1 MMGRVR
7 RTSRRRL
14 AQAALLL
21 TLAGA
26 LVAAVPGTLDRAHA
40 PTSDL
45 DRDAQDVSGL
55 VLSGLSSSAP
65 TVAIQP
71 PGPDVLDLRDRIDRI
86 VTSNR
91 WSHARWGVLAVS
103 LDRGD
108 TLYSRNP
115 HESMAPAS
123 NVKLI
128 TSAAALHHLGADFR
142 FRTWALAEG
151 PISGGVVEGDLVLY
165 GTGDPTLSD
174 RYHQTELGP
183 FREIAQGLR
192 KSGVEAIAGDLIGD
206 GTYFSGPEIAP
217 SWDPA
222 DLTEWFAAPV
232 SALSFNENMISLRIE
247 AAGWVGAPPRVQTLP
262 IGASV
267 LVQNEARTVAG
278 RPDRYSRIGVVRQS
292 HAEPIRVLG
301 QIQLGSPEV
310 WREMT
315 VSNPPL
321 YAVTMFQRA
330 LEEEG
335 IEVYGRTRSLQGPLD
350 SPLASRTVWGP
361 GFGGPTPPQIM
372 AEYTSP
378 PLTELLEV
386 VNNESHNLFAEAV
399 FRSVGAAGQGDA
411 SFAGASNA
419 VTDFLVDVV
428 GAPRPGIQIMDGS
441 GLSGANRVSASLF
454 VRLLTFMASTDQWE
468 SFRETL
474 PEAGNRRELPR
485 MFGSPAAGNLRAKTG
500 TIAGVS
506 ALSGIV
512 RSASGERIAFSII
525 ANDVRSTSSAK
536 NIENRIGVA
545 LAEFGRPTPQ
555 PQATDSM
562 SRGTQEP

>member
-1 MMGRVR
+1 MSTLRIA
-7 RTSRRRL
+7 SRRRFVH
-14 AQAALLL
+14 ATLLL
-21 TLAGA
+21 TFVGA
-26 LVAAVPGTLDRAHA
+26 SVAAVPGIVDHARAPA
-40 PTSDL
+40 P
-45 DRDAQDVSGL
+45 AQDAASQDGSRLVSNTRPATA
-55 VLSGLSSSAP
+55 VRP
-65 TVAIQP
+65 TPPP
-71 PGPDVLDLRDRIDRI
+71 PGPRVLDLRDRIDRI

-91 WSHARWGVLAVS
+91 WSDARWGVLVVS

-115 HESMAPAS
+115 REAMAPAS
-123 NVKLI
+123 NMKMI
-128 TSAAALHHLGADFR
+128 TSAAALHHLGPDFR
-142 FRTWALAEG
+142 FRTWALADG
-151 PISGGVVEGDLVLY
+151 PISEGVLEGNLVLY

-174 RYHQTELGP
+174 RYHRTELGP
-183 FREIAQGLR
+183 FREIAERLR
-192 KSGVEAIAGDLIGD
+192 ASGVEAVAGDLIGD
-206 GTYFSGPEIAP
+206 GTYFSGPLIAP

-278 RPDRYSRIGVVRQS
+278 PPSRYSRIGVVRQS
-292 HAEPIRVLG
+292 HTEPIQVLG
-301 QIQLGSPEV
+301 EIQLGSPEV

-335 IEVYGRTRSLQGPLD
+335 IEVYGRTRGLQSD
-350 SPLASRTVWGP
+350 DESPLASRTVWGP
-361 GFGGPTPPQIM
+361 GLGGPTPPRIV

-378 PLTELLEV
+378 PLTEILEV

-411 SFAGASNA
+411 SFAGSSNA

-428 GAPRPGIQIMDGS
+428 GAPRPGLQIMDGS
-441 GLSGANRVSASLF
+441 GLSAANRVTASAF
-454 VRLLTFMASTDQWE
+454 VRLVTFMAGSDQWA

-485 MFGSPAAGNLRAKTG
+485 MFGSAAAGNLRAKTG
-500 TIAGVS
+500 TIGGVS
-506 ALSGIV
+506 ALSGV
-512 RSASGERIAFSII
+512 VQSAAGERLAFSII
-525 ANDVRSTSSAK
+525 ANEVRSSSGAK
-536 NIENRIGVA
+536 NIENRIGVE
-545 LAEFGRPTPQ
+545 LAEFDRPMPR
-555 PQATDSM
+555 QAADSL
-562 SRGTQEP
+562 SLGDSKP